1 MNPPIIRI
9 LPDVLANQIA
19 AGEVVERPANAL
31 KELAENALDAGA
43 TTLHIAWQ
51 GAGLT
56 ELTVQD
62 NGHGIP
68 KAQLALALTRHATS
82 KVRTTEDLF
91 RINTFGFRGE
101 ALPSLAAVAKLT
113 LTSRPADQDT
123 AWAHQSDGTLRPAAL
138 PPGTKVTVQDMF
150 YATPARRKFLKSAR
164 AETGALEQVVI
175 ALALARPDV
184 QLHVWAD
191 DTEVWHLPPGQ
202 QDFLSA
208 LHPRLHLVHA
218 GLASSGVLVQGQ
230 RAGPDGLIQW
240 QGVISPPTLH
250 TNTQRGQWLFVNGRP
265 VRDRALAATLRQAY
279 TDQLPAGRHPY
290 AVLFL
295 TIPADAVDVN
305 VHPAKSEVRLRDT
318 AGIASL
324 LFGAVRQALGPLQA
338 ATHGQLGGGFAPL
351 RLPAAPPTPHF
362 AIPLPLQK
370 QYKGD
375 APAFEASFGAP
386 INSLAAQAPL
396 AHSTT
401 PSEPE
406 DYPLGVPLGQI
417 GNTYIVAET
426 TGGALVVV
434 DQHAAHERLVYEQLK
449 AQVQQG
455 RVPSQPLLLPALLS
469 LRPHQAEVLL
479 GHAAELA
486 KFGLELDPAPT
497 AGATTPGAIHGAT
510 PGATPGG
517 VLVAAVPL
525 LLADCNPQAL
535 VQDVL
540 AQILDAP
547 DTHNPRS
554 TVQAKIEQVLA
565 SMACHHSIRAH
576 RRLSLAEQAALLR
589 AMEATPASQTCNHGR
604 PTVRVISHAELEK
617 WFDRR

>member
-1 MNPPIIRI
+1 MNPPPIRI
-9 LPDVLANQIA
+9 LSDNLANQIA

-43 TTLHIAWQ
+43 TSLNIAWQ
-51 GAGLT
+51 EAGLT
-56 ELTVQD
+56 HLTVQD

-68 KAQLALALTRHATS
+68 KDELALALTRHATS
-82 KVRTTEDLF
+82 KVHTTEDLF

-113 LTSRPADQDT
+113 LTSRPAEQT
-123 AWAHQSDGTLRPAAL
+123 EAWQVAPDGTLRPAAL
-138 PPGTKVTVQDMF
+138 PPGTRVEVADLF

-175 ALALARPDV
+175 ALALAQPAV
-184 QLHVWAD
+184 HLQVWG
-191 DTEVWHLPPGQ
+191 EGVELWNLPPVQGN
-202 QDFLSA
+202 FLDG
-208 LHPRLHLVHA
+208 LHPRLGLVHSA
-218 GLASSGVLVQGQ
+218 LVHSGVPVQAQ
-230 RAGPDGLIQW
+230 REGPDGLVHW
-240 QGVISPPTLH
+240 QGFISPPTLH

-295 TIPADAVDVN
+295 TVPADAVDVN
-305 VHPAKSEVRLRDT
+305 VHPAKSEVRLRDMASLT
-318 AGIASL
+318 SL

-338 ATHGQLGGGFAPL
+338 SSHGQLGGGFAAV
-351 RLPAAPPTPHF
+351 RLPEVAPTPQF
-362 AIPLPLQK
+362 SIPLPLQK
-370 QYKGD
+370 QYKGE
-375 APAFEASFGAP
+375 APAFGTPVSSVAT
-386 INSLAAQAPL
+386 QAPL
-396 AHSTT
+396 THSAAS
-401 PSEPE
+401 SEHTE
-406 DYPLGVPLGQI
+406 YPLGVPLGQI

-497 AGATTPGAIHGAT
+497 S
-510 PGATPGG
+510 GG
-517 VLVAAVPL
+517 ILVAAVPL

-540 AQILDAP
+540 EQLLDGP
-547 DTHNPRS
+547 DAHNPRS
-554 TVQAKIEQVLA
+554 TVQAKLEQVLA

-604 PTVRVISHAELEK
+604 PTVRIIAHAELEK
-617 WFDRR
+617 WFERK

>member
-1 MNPPIIRI
+1 MVAPRTPIQV

-43 TTLHIAWQ
+43 TSLHLAWQ
-51 GAGLT
+51 EAGLT
-56 ELTVQD
+56 HLTVQD

-68 KAQLALALTRHATS
+68 KDELALALTRHATS
-82 KVRTTEDLF
+82 KVHSTEDLF

-113 LTSRPADQDT
+113 LTSRSANQPE
-123 AWAHQSDGTLRPAAL
+123 AWQVAPDGTLRPAAL
-138 PPGTKVTVQDMF
+138 PPGTKVEVADLF

-175 ALALARPDV
+175 ALALAQPAV
-184 QLHVWAD
+184 HLQVWG
-191 DTEVWHLPPGQ
+191 EGVELWNLPPVQGN
-202 QDFLSA
+202 FLDG
-208 LHPRLHLVHA
+208 LHPRLGLVHSA
-218 GLASSGVLVQGQ
+218 LVHSGVPVQAQ
-230 RAGPDGLIQW
+230 RDSDNGSVSW
-240 QGVISPPTLH
+240 QGFISPPTLH

-295 TIPADAVDVN
+295 TVPADAVDVN
-305 VHPAKSEVRLRDT
+305 VHPAKAEVRLRDMASLT
-318 AGIASL
+318 SL
-324 LFGAVRQALGPLQA
+324 LFGAVRQALGPLRVA
-338 ATHGQLGGGFAPL
+338 SGVGFAPL
-351 RLPAAPPTPHF
+351 HLPEASPTPQF
-362 AIPLPLQK
+362 SIPLPLQK
-370 QYKGD
+370 HYKGE
-375 APAFEASFGAP
+375 APAFGAP
-386 INSLAAQAPL
+386 ISSLAAQAPL
-396 AHSTT
+396 VAGTV
-401 PSEPE
+401 PPE
-406 DYPLGVPLGQI
+406 HDAYPLGVPLGQI

-455 RVPSQPLLLPALLS
+455 RVKSQPLLLPALLS
-469 LRPHQAEVLL
+469 LRPHEAEALL

-497 AGATTPGAIHGAT
+497 SGGATL
-510 PGATPGG
+510 GG
-517 VLVAAVPL
+517 ILVAAVPL

-540 AQILDAP
+540 EQLLEGPEA
-547 DTHNPRS
+547 HNPRT
-554 TVQAKIEQVLA
+554 TVQAKLEQVLA

>member
-1 MNPPIIRI
+1 MNLPTIRI
-9 LPDVLANQIA
+9 LSDTLANQIA

-43 TTLHIAWQ
+43 TSLHIAWQ

-56 ELTVQD
+56 KLTVQD

-68 KAQLALALTRHATS
+68 KAELSLALTRHATS
-82 KVRTTEDLF
+82 KVHTTEDLF
-91 RINTFGFRGE
+91 RIHTFGFRGE

-113 LTSRPADQDT
+113 LTSRPADQSE
-123 AWAHQSDGTLRPAAL
+123 AWQVAPDGTLRPAAL
-138 PPGTKVTVQDMF
+138 PPGTKVVVQDLF

-191 DTEVWHLPPGQ
+191 DTEVWHLPPVQGN
-202 QDFLSA
+202 FLDG
-208 LHPRLHLVHA
+208 LHPRLGLVHSA
-218 GLASSGVLVQGQ
+218 LVHSGVPVQAE
-230 RAGPDGLIQW
+230 RAGDHGTVQW
-240 QGVISPPTLH
+240 QGFISPPTLH

-295 TIPADAVDVN
+295 TVPADAVDVN
-305 VHPAKSEVRLRDT
+305 VHPAKSEVRLRDM
-318 AGIASL
+318 ASITGL

-338 ATHGQLGGGFAPL
+338 STHGNVGGSFAPV
-351 RLPAAPPTPHF
+351 RLPEAAPTPQF
-362 AIPLPLQK
+362 SIPLPLQK
-370 QYKGD
+370 QYKGE
-375 APAFEASFGAP
+375 APAFGTLVS
-386 INSLAAQAPL
+386 SLAAQAPL
-396 AHSTT
+396 AHSAA
-401 PSEPE
+401 PSEHHE
-406 DYPLGVPLGQI
+406 FPLGVPLGQI

-497 AGATTPGAIHGAT
+497 SGATLT
-510 PGATPGG
+510 G

-525 LLADCNPQAL
+525 LLEGCNPQAL

-540 AQILDAP
+540 EQLLDGP
-547 DTHNPRS
+547 DAHSPRS

-604 PTVRVISHAELEK
+604 PTVRIIAHAELEK

>member
-1 MNPPIIRI
+1 MIASRIPIQI
-9 LPDVLANQIA
+9 LSDNLANQIA

-43 TTLHIAWQ
+43 TSLHLAWQ
-51 GAGLT
+51 EAGLT
-56 ELTVQD
+56 QLTVQD

-68 KAQLALALTRHATS
+68 KAELALALTRHATS
-82 KVRTTEDLF
+82 KVHTTDDLF

-113 LTSRPADQDT
+113 LTSRPADQT
-123 AWAHQSDGTLRPAAL
+123 EAWQVAPDGTLRPAAL
-138 PPGTKVTVQDMF
+138 PPGTKVTVQDLF

-295 TIPADAVDVN
+295 TVPADAVDVN
-305 VHPAKSEVRLRDT
+305 VHPAKSEVRLRDM
-318 AGIASL
+318 ASISSL

-338 ATHGQLGGGFAPL
+338 STHSGFAPI
-351 RLPAAPPTPHF
+351 RLPEAPPTPQF
-362 AIPLPLQK
+362 SIPLPLQK
-370 QYKGD
+370 QYKGE
-375 APAFEASFGAP
+375 APSFEASFGAP
-386 INSLAAQAPL
+386 MNSLAAQAPL
-396 AHSTT
+396 AQSAA
-401 PSEPE
+401 PSEHD
-406 DYPLGVPLGQI
+406 DYPLGVPLGQV
-417 GNTYIVAET
+417 GGTYIVAET
-426 TGGALVVV
+426 TSGALVVV

-469 LRPHQAEVLL
+469 LRPHEAEVLL

-486 KFGLELDPAPT
+486 KFGLELDPAP
-497 AGATTPGAIHGAT
+497 IS
-510 PGATPGG
+510 GG
-517 VLVAAVPL
+517 IMVAAVPL

-540 AQILDAP
+540 EQLLDGP
-547 DTHNPRS
+547 DGQSAHNPRS

-604 PTVRVISHAELEK
+604 PTVRLISHAELEK